1 MTEKFSSGMKKT
13 PKKQTKKQTN
23 SIGLGY
29 GKHVHLQS
37 NGIPCLRIFKD
48 RGPGTNSS
56 QLKNFGKIQLSMQLS
71 HLSIILKIY
80 GFSKFFGMG
89 AATLL
94 VHHVSIF
101 RAFRKII
108 VGVIKKR
115 SSEAVMN
122 FELV

>member
-1 MTEKFSSGMKKT
+1 MV
-13 PKKQTKKQTN
+13 
-23 SIGLGY
+23 L
-29 GKHVHLQS
+29 V
-37 NGIPCLRIFKD
+37 R
-48 RGPGTNSS
+48 
-56 QLKNFGKIQLSMQLS
+56 
-71 HLSIILKIY
+71 
-80 GFSKFFGMG
+80 FFGMG

-122 FELV
+122 FELI